1 MLGRKSAGGAGIL
14 IKGDTCG
21 SNDDHDKNDD
31 DCWDAGPD
39 QFFRIF
45 LRKGDTLQTKLETGS
60 ACVEGGWQASL
71 ILYAPLAGC
80 GDTSCSTKL
89 GCNDLKYSTQLA
101 HTAAE
106 DGWYTILVDGSTAF
120 DDEGEYELQVGLICA
135 TPGCEC

>member
-1 MLGRKSAGGAGIL
+1 VG
-14 IKGDTCG
+14 
-21 SNDDHDKNDD
+21 
-31 DCWDAGPD
+31 
-39 QFFRIF
+39 
-45 LRKGDTLQTKLETGS
+45 
-60 ACVEGGWQASL
+60 GGWQASL